1 MGTGERWAV
10 LERDAAAQEC
20 AIFASLKNRWPGC
33 ADSQSS
39 SSPKLKSS
47 INDQKLQLLTLP
59 SIRGQLYENLRQEG
73 FS

>member
-1 MGTGERWAV
+1 MGTGEGWTL
-10 LERDAAAQEC
+10 LERDVVAQEC
-20 AIFASLKNRWPGC
+20 ASFSGLMNQWPGF

-47 INDQKLQLLTLP
+47 INDQKLQLLSLP
-59 SIRGQLYENLRQEG
+59 SLRGQLCENLRQGG